1 MKFKG
6 TEESYSA
13 CSEEISEQY
22 GYGVLNSVSEIWHN
36 RCEVVSKLVSS
47 FSAISF
53 RVVWVTSF

>member
-22 GYGVLNSVSEIWHN
+22 GYGVLNSVSEI
-36 RCEVVSKLVSS
+36 
-47 FSAISF
+47 
-53 RVVWVTSF
+53 